1 MAKYIKD
8 LPLGAKVKFGRSHY
22 GTAQNAEVIKWVIV
36 SKNHRGYPSNSVTIF
51 AENAVDCRRYDKASN
66 RTRDTSGGRDNSRG
80 DNDYE
85 NSNLDMW
92 LNSDAP
98 AGRWF
103 NRYAQGQ
110 TVIDPPS
117 PEDEKTAGFLYNF
130 TNDEKNSLLNT
141 TIEVYNANTR
151 TKYNIERKCFLP
163 TLKEVNLP
171 QFFNF
176 KSYNSHRT
184 FYYLEYGNRW
194 DINNLSKEMIAEA
207 RPMNCL
213 KGYIDSDCFRERCI
227 NMLIYRNTVDSY
239 KSDQFGSDSWD
250 WFQEFSGVACARSE
264 KDKPS
269 ATVYYDYV
277 DITNYIKPVVNI
289 KDTTKVSN
297 TTDSEGYYTVI
308 YNSPPIKPSYI
319 RSNTTNILGGN
330 TATIIWGTSSDP
342 DGDTVKYILQ
352 RKVNGASSWTTITTN
367 LRTTSYTDS
376 ITFGWKTIQYR
387 VAAYDSEIPN
397 DNDSYTLSSVYTIT
411 NNTPPTISG
420 SDKDLGTFSNTGT
433 TIAYTVKDAENNDV
447 TVNISID
454 GKSLSNLSVILG
466 MEYKINL
473 TGEAW
478 ITLNNG
484 RHSVKI
490 EATDSQGASA
500 TRTYTFI
507 KSVTKMTFMNKVP
520 YASTNMPGRAKIY
533 VNRQI
538 PTNAIFKV
546 YACNN
551 AFDANP
557 TWEDVTS
564 SVTNNLVYMF
574 TNKTKT
580 ATDWGVKIKVV
591 VDRNN
596 TAGECYISEVG
607 GNFA

>member
-8 LPLGAKVKFGRSHY
+8 LPVGAKVKFGSYNY
-22 GTAQNAEVIKWVIV
+22 GGGRYELPWTIV
-36 SKNHRGYPSNSVTIF
+36 SKNHRGYPDNSVTLWCK
-51 AENAVDCRRYDKASN
+51 EGVDYRPISYNTVSNNPRINEYGAAKYDE
-66 RTRDTSGGRDNSRG
+66 TSLDVWF
-80 DNDYE
+80 
-85 NSNLDMW
+85 NSN
-92 LNSDAP
+92 
-98 AGRWF
+98 
-103 NRYAQGQ
+103 
-110 TVIDPPS
+110 
-117 PEDEKTAGFLYNF
+117 KTAGEWYHIVDDYHGDNARNIDKNLPGFLNDF
-130 TNDEKNSLLNT
+130 TQDEQDCMLNT
-141 TIEVYNANTR
+141 NVDIYHHNSPDQIIQRKVFLPSLAELGVQERQYDDGNDLLFPQLGHKWDISLRKDEVTNTAMTAPAINKR
-151 TKYNIERKCFLP
+151 GCNVNYREVICRNLVTKYSVARYDDDLYTWINCCLARVTIK
-163 TLKEVNLP
+163 TADI
-171 QFFNF
+171 
-176 KSYNSHRT
+176 
-184 FYYLEYGNRW
+184 YL
-194 DINNLSKEMIAEA
+194 DIAYVKQEQPL
-207 RPMNCL
+207 RPV
-213 KGYIDSDCFRERCI
+213 
-227 NMLIYRNTVDSY
+227 T
-239 KSDQFGSDSWD
+239 
-250 WFQEFSGVACARSE
+250 
-264 KDKPS
+264 
-269 ATVYYDYV
+269 
-277 DITNYIKPVVNI
+277 NI

-308 YNSPPIKPSYI
+308 FNTPPTKPSYI
-319 RSNTTNILGGN
+319 RSNTSTILGGN
-330 TATIIWGTSSDP
+330 TATITWGTSSDP

-352 RKVNGASSWTTITTN
+352 RKVNGASGWTTITTN

-376 ITFGWKTIQYR
+376 ITFGWKTVQYR
-387 VAAYDSEIPN
+387 VAAYDNEIPN
-397 DNDSYTLSSVYTIT
+397 DNNSYTLSSVYTIT

-420 SDKDLGTFSNTGT
+420 GDKDLGIFSNTGT
-433 TIAYTVKDAENNDV
+433 TIAYTVKDAENNAV

-454 GKSLSNLSVILG
+454 GKSLSNTSVTLG
-466 MEYKINL
+466 QEYKINL

-520 YASTNMPGRAKIY
+520 YASTDMPGRAKIY

>member
-8 LPLGAKVKFGRSHY
+8 LPPRTRIKFGKSHY
-22 GTAQNAEVIKWVIV
+22 FPNDAEKLKWIIV
-36 SKNHRGYPSNSVTIF
+36 SKDSKWCTNGVTLF
-51 AENAVDCRRYDKASN
+51 SEYAVDYRYLHYSSDNHSYPINRFGENRYDESHIN
-66 RTRDTSGGRDNSRG
+66 
-80 DNDYE
+80 E
-85 NSNLDMW
+85 W
-92 LNSDAP
+92 LNSDASPGNWCRNREDP
-98 AGRWF
+98 AFPDDAR
-103 NRYAQGQ
+103 
-110 TVIDPPS
+110 
-117 PEDEKTAGFLYNF
+117 TAGFLYGF
-130 TNDEKNSLLNT
+130 SSEEKQSILISSIYYTGNQELSQLHVKAYIPSAEVFNVSLYEQRGSRYYE
-141 TIEVYNANTR
+141 TIGLAD
-151 TKYNIERKCFLP
+151 
-163 TLKEVNLP
+163 
-171 QFFNF
+171 
-176 KSYNSHRT
+176 
-184 FYYLEYGNRW
+184 RW
-194 DINNLSKEMIAEA
+194 DTYLTESEMKTNYEPDMKRYLRVPDNNLKTRATICRNVPSNRSETGDEDLN
-207 RPMNCL
+207 RRL
-213 KGYIDSDCFRERCI
+213 KWC
-227 NMLIYRNTVDSY
+227 SY
-239 KSDQFGSDSWD
+239 TMAGKYGSDAFTD
-250 WFQEFSGVACARSE
+250 QVDA
-264 KDKPS
+264 KDQ
-269 ATVYYDYV
+269 YG
-277 DITNYIKPVVNI
+277 IRPVINI
-289 KDTTKVSN
+289 NGNTKVSN

-308 YNSPPIKPSYI
+308 YNSPPTKPSYI

-330 TATIIWGTSSDP
+330 TATISWGTSSDP
-342 DGDTVKYILQ
+342 DGDPVKYILQ
-352 RKVNGASSWTTITTN
+352 RRVNGGSWTTITTN

-376 ITFGWKTIQYR
+376 ITFGWNTVQYR
-387 VAAYDSEIPN
+387 VAAYDSDIPS
-397 DNDSYTLSSVYTIT
+397 DSASYTLSSVYTIT

-433 TIAYTVKDAENNDV
+433 TIAYTVKDAENNAV

-454 GKSLSNLSVILG
+454 GKSLSNTSVTLG
-466 MEYKINL
+466 KEYKINL

-564 SVTNNLVYMF
+564 SVTNNLVFMF

-580 ATDWGVKIKVV
+580 ASDWGVKIKVV

>member
-8 LPLGAKVKFGRSHY
+8 LPVRAKVKFGKSHY
-22 GTAQNAEVIKWVIV
+22 FPNDKEKLKWIIV
-36 SKNHRGYPSNSVTIF
+36 SKNSKWCTNGITLFSEYAVDYRYLHYTPDSDGYPI
-51 AENAVDCRRYDKASN
+51 
-66 RTRDTSGGRDNSRG
+66 GRFGS
-80 DNDYE
+80 NDYKISHINE
-85 NSNLDMW
+85 W
-92 LNSDAP
+92 LNSDASPGKWCKNTRDP
-98 AGRWF
+98 AQY
-103 NRYAQGQ
+103 NDA
-110 TVIDPPS
+110 
-117 PEDEKTAGFLYNF
+117 KTAGFLYGF
-130 TNDEKNSLLNT
+130 TFEEQQSILTSNIYYSGSEDLSILAAKVYLPSAEVFNVLLSEQRGSRYYD
-141 TIEVYNANTR
+141 TI
-151 TKYNIERKCFLP
+151 
-163 TLKEVNLP
+163 NL
-171 QFFNF
+171 QD
-176 KSYNSHRT
+176 
-184 FYYLEYGNRW
+184 RW
-194 DINNLSKEMIAEA
+194 DTYLANSEVTTNFEPDLKRYLRVPDNNMKTRGVICRNIPSRRIQIDDDDLYRRLRWCSYSNAIKDNAG
-207 RPMNCL
+207 
-213 KGYIDSDCFRERCI
+213 GYIDHVDTKDQYGIRPVLNI
-227 NMLIYRNTVDSY
+227 NAN
-239 KSDQFGSDSWD
+239 
-250 WFQEFSGVACARSE
+250 
-264 KDKPS
+264 
-269 ATVYYDYV
+269 
-277 DITNYIKPVVNI
+277 
-289 KDTTKVSN
+289 TKVSN

-308 YNSPPIKPSYI
+308 YNTPPTKPSYI
-319 RSNTTNILGGN
+319 RSNTSNILGGN
-330 TATIIWGTSSDP
+330 TAIISWGTSSDP
-342 DGDTVKYILQ
+342 DGDPIKYILQ
-352 RKVNGASSWTTITTN
+352 RRVNNGSWSTITSN
-367 LRTTSYTDS
+367 LKTTSYTDS
-376 ITFGWKTIQYR
+376 ITFGWNTVQYR
-387 VAAYDSEIPN
+387 VAAYDNDIPT
-397 DNDSYTLSSVYTIT
+397 DNNSYTLSSVYSIT

-433 TIAYTVKDAENNDV
+433 TIAYTVKDNENNAV

-454 GKSLSNLSVILG
+454 GKSLSNTSVALG
-466 MEYKINL
+466 KEYKINL

>member
-8 LPLGAKVKFGRSHY
+8 LPVRARVKFGKSHY
-22 GTAQNAEVIKWVIV
+22 FPNDTEKLKWIIV
-36 SKNHRGYPSNSVTIF
+36 SKDSKWCTNGVTLF
-51 AENAVDCRRYDKASN
+51 SEYAVDYRYLHYTPDSVSYPIGRFGEN
-66 RTRDTSGGRDNSRG
+66 IYNTSHIN
-80 DNDYE
+80 E
-85 NSNLDMW
+85 W
-92 LNSDAP
+92 LNSDASPGNWCKNTKDP
-98 AGRWF
+98 AYPGDAR
-103 NRYAQGQ
+103 
-110 TVIDPPS
+110 
-117 PEDEKTAGFLYNF
+117 TAGFLYGF
-130 TNDEKNSLLNT
+130 SSEEKQSILIS
-141 TIEVYNANTR
+141 TIYYTGEQEINGLSVKAYLPSAEVFNVPLSEQRGSRYYET
-151 TKYNIERKCFLP
+151 
-163 TLKEVNLP
+163 VNLQDRWDTYLTEDEMKTNYEP
-171 QFFNF
+171 DMKRYLRVPDNNF
-176 KSYNSHRT
+176 KTRAVICRNVPSNRCETGDEDLNRRLRWCSYT
-184 FYYLEYGNRW
+184 MAG
-194 DINNLSKEMIAEA
+194 
-207 RPMNCL
+207 
-213 KGYIDSDCFRERCI
+213 
-227 NMLIYRNTVDSY
+227 
-239 KSDQFGSDSWD
+239 KSGSDAFTD
-250 WFQEFSGVACARSE
+250 QVDA
-264 KDKPS
+264 KDQ
-269 ATVYYDYV
+269 YG
-277 DITNYIKPVVNI
+277 IRPVLNI
-289 KDTTKVSN
+289 NGNTKVSN
-297 TTDSEGYYTVI
+297 TTDSEGYYTII
-308 YNSPPIKPSYI
+308 YNSPPTKPSYI

-330 TATIIWGTSSDP
+330 TATISWGTSTDP

-352 RKVNGASSWTTITTN
+352 RKVNGASGWTTIRTG

-376 ITFGWKTIQYR
+376 ITFGWKTVQYR
-387 VAAYDSEIPN
+387 VAAYDNEIPN
-397 DNDSYTLSSVYTIT
+397 DNNSYTLSSVYTIT

-433 TIAYTVKDAENNDV
+433 TIAYTVKDAENNAV

-454 GKSLSNLSVILG
+454 GKSLSNTSVTLG
-466 MEYKINL
+466 QEYKINL

-596 TAGECYISEVG
+596 TAGECYVSEVG

>member
-8 LPLGAKVKFGRSHY
+8 LPVRAKVKFGKSHY
-22 GTAQNAEVIKWVIV
+22 FPNDTEKLKWIIV
-36 SKNHRGYPSNSVTIF
+36 SKDSKWCTNGVTLF
-51 AENAVDCRRYDKASN
+51 SEYAVDYRYLHYTPDSVSYPIGRFGEN
-66 RTRDTSGGRDNSRG
+66 IYNTSHIN
-80 DNDYE
+80 E
-85 NSNLDMW
+85 W
-92 LNSDAP
+92 LNSDASPGNWCKNTKDP
-98 AGRWF
+98 A
-103 NRYAQGQ
+103 Y
-110 TVIDPPS
+110 PS
-117 PEDEKTAGFLYNF
+117 DARTAGFLYGFSSEEKQSILISTIYYTGEQEINGLSVKAYLPSAEVFNVPLSEQRGSRYYETVNLRDRWDTYLTENEMKTNYEPDMKRYLRVPDNNF
-130 TNDEKNSLLNT
+130 KTRATVCRNVPSSRTETNDEDLNRRLRWCSYT
-141 TIEVYNANTR
+141 MAGKSGGDAFTDQADSKDQYGIRPVL
-151 TKYNIERKCFLP
+151 NI
-163 TLKEVNLP
+163 N
-171 QFFNF
+171 
-176 KSYNSHRT
+176 
-184 FYYLEYGNRW
+184 GN
-194 DINNLSKEMIAEA
+194 
-207 RPMNCL
+207 
-213 KGYIDSDCFRERCI
+213 
-227 NMLIYRNTVDSY
+227 
-239 KSDQFGSDSWD
+239 
-250 WFQEFSGVACARSE
+250 
-264 KDKPS
+264 
-269 ATVYYDYV
+269 
-277 DITNYIKPVVNI
+277 
-289 KDTTKVSN
+289 TKVSN
-297 TTDSEGYYTVI
+297 TTDSEGYYTII
-308 YNSPPIKPSYI
+308 YNSPPTKPSYI

-330 TATIIWGTSSDP
+330 TATISWGTSSDP

-352 RKVNGASSWTTITTN
+352 RKVNGASGWTTITTN

-376 ITFGWKTIQYR
+376 ITFGWNTVQYR

-397 DNDSYTLSSVYTIT
+397 DNNAYTVSSVYTIT

-420 SDKDLGTFSNTGT
+420 ADKDLGTFSNTGT

-447 TVNISID
+447 NVNISID

-466 MEYKINL
+466 LEYEIHL
-473 TGEAW
+473 TDEAW

>member
-8 LPLGAKVKFGRSHY
+8 LPVGAKVKFGSYNY
-22 GTAQNAEVIKWVIV
+22 GGGRYNLPWTIV
-36 SKNHRGYPSNSVTIF
+36 SKNHRGYP
-51 AENAVDCRRYDKASN
+51 
-66 RTRDTSGGRDNSRG
+66 DNSIT
-80 DNDYE
+80 
-85 NSNLDMW
+85 LW
-92 LNSDAP
+92 C
-98 AGRWF
+98 
-103 NRYAQGQ
+103 
-110 TVIDPPS
+110 
-117 PEDEKTAGFLYNF
+117 DEGVDFRP
-130 TNDEKNSLLNT
+130 
-141 TIEVYNANTR
+141 I
-151 TKYNIERKCFLP
+151 
-163 TLKEVNLP
+163 
-171 QFFNF
+171 
-176 KSYNSHRT
+176 SYNTETKNERT
-184 FYYLEYGNRW
+184 LEYGFAKYDQTSMDLWLNTNKPAGEWYHIIEPYDGNNARDIDKNLPGFLHDFTQDEQDCMLNTNVDIYHHNSPDQIIQRKVFLPSLAELGVQERQYEGGNDLLFPQLGHKW
-194 DINNLSKEMIAEA
+194 DISLRKDEVTNTAMTPPAINKRGCNVNYREVICRNLVTKYSVARYDDDLYTWINCCLARVTLKTADIYLDIAYVKQEQPL
-207 RPMNCL
+207 RPV
-213 KGYIDSDCFRERCI
+213 
-227 NMLIYRNTVDSY
+227 T
-239 KSDQFGSDSWD
+239 
-250 WFQEFSGVACARSE
+250 
-264 KDKPS
+264 
-269 ATVYYDYV
+269 
-277 DITNYIKPVVNI
+277 NI
-289 KDTTKVSN
+289 KNTTKVSN

-308 YNSPPIKPSYI
+308 FNTPPTKPSYI
-319 RSNTTNILGGN
+319 RSNTTTILGGN
-330 TATIIWGTSSDP
+330 TTTITWGTSSDP
-342 DGDTVKYILQ
+342 DSDPVKYILQ
-352 RKVNGASSWTTITTN
+352 RKVNGASGWTTITTN

-376 ITFGWKTIQYR
+376 ITFGWNTVQYR

-397 DNDSYTLSSVYTIT
+397 DNNAYAVSSVYSIT

-433 TIAYTVKDAENNDV
+433 TIAYTVKDAENNAV

-454 GKSLSNLSVILG
+454 GKSLSNTSVTLG
-466 MEYKINL
+466 QEYKINL

-551 AFDANP
+551 AFDTNP

>member
-8 LPLGAKVKFGRSHY
+8 LPLGAKVKFGSYNY
-22 GTAQNAEVIKWVIV
+22 GGGRYNLPWTIV
-36 SKNHRGYPSNSVTIF
+36 SKNHRNYPSNSITLWCDEGVDFRPISYNTELNHESLAPYGIAKYDTTSMDLWFNSNKPAGEWYHIIDQYDGNNARDVDKNLPGFLHDFTQDEQECMLNTNVDIYHHNTPNQIIQRKVFLPSLAELGVKHSQETNGNYVSF
-51 AENAVDCRRYDKASN
+51 AELGHKWDIS
-66 RTRDTSGGRDNSRG
+66 
-80 DNDYE
+80 
-85 NSNLDMW
+85 
-92 LNSDAP
+92 
-98 AGRWF
+98 
-103 NRYAQGQ
+103 
-110 TVIDPPS
+110 
-117 PEDEKTAGFLYNF
+117 
-130 TNDEKNSLLNT
+130 
-141 TIEVYNANTR
+141 
-151 TKYNIERKCFLP
+151 
-163 TLKEVNLP
+163 LKE
-171 QFFNF
+171 
-176 KSYNSHRT
+176 
-184 FYYLEYGNRW
+184 
-194 DINNLSKEMIAEA
+194 D
-207 RPMNCL
+207 
-213 KGYIDSDCFRERCI
+213 
-227 NMLIYRNTVDSY
+227 
-239 KSDQFGSDSWD
+239 
-250 WFQEFSGVACARSE
+250 
-264 KDKPS
+264 
-269 ATVYYDYV
+269 
-277 DITNYIKPVVNI
+277 DITNTRMSTPSINKRGCAASYASVICRNLVDKRSVARDGREDYIWMNCCLARVTTRYSYGLYLDFIYVKQEQPLRPVINI

-308 YNSPPIKPSYI
+308 FNTPPTKPSYI
-319 RSNTTNILGGN
+319 RSNTSNILGGN
-330 TATIIWGTSSDP
+330 TASISWGTSSDP

-352 RKVNGASSWTTITTN
+352 RKVNGASGWTTIRTG

-376 ITFGWKTIQYR
+376 ITFGWKTVQYR
-387 VAAYDSEIPN
+387 VAAYDNEIPN
-397 DNDSYTLSSVYTIT
+397 DNNSYTLSSVYTIT

-433 TIAYTVKDAENNDV
+433 TIAYIVKDAENNDV
-447 TVNISID
+447 NVNISID

-466 MEYKINL
+466 LEYEIHL
-473 TGEAW
+473 TDEAW

>member
-8 LPLGAKVKFGRSHY
+8 LPPKARIKFGRSHLFPNS
-22 GTAQNAEVIKWVIV
+22 QQKLKWIIV
-36 SKNHRGYPSNSVTIF
+36 SKDSKWCNNGVTLF
-51 AENAVDCRRYDKASN
+51 SEYAVDYRYLYYTSDSASYPI
-66 RTRDTSGGRDNSRG
+66 SRYG
-80 DNDYE
+80 DNTY
-85 NSNLDMW
+85 NSSHINEW
-92 LNSDAP
+92 LNSDASPGNWCKNSKDP
-98 AGRWF
+98 A
-103 NRYAQGQ
+103 Y
-110 TVIDPPS
+110 PS
-117 PEDEKTAGFLYNF
+117 DARTAGFLYCFSAEEKQSILTSTIYHNNTREENRINVKAYLPSVEVFKVQLFEQRGSRYYETTTLLDRWDTYLTDDEVKTKYEPDVKSYLRVPDNNF
-130 TNDEKNSLLNT
+130 KTRGTICRNIPSERTETNDVDLNRRLRWCSFT
-141 TIEVYNANTR
+141 VASQDTSGGFIDYMDAKDQYGIRPVL
-151 TKYNIERKCFLP
+151 NI
-163 TLKEVNLP
+163 N
-171 QFFNF
+171 
-176 KSYNSHRT
+176 
-184 FYYLEYGNRW
+184 GN
-194 DINNLSKEMIAEA
+194 
-207 RPMNCL
+207 
-213 KGYIDSDCFRERCI
+213 
-227 NMLIYRNTVDSY
+227 
-239 KSDQFGSDSWD
+239 
-250 WFQEFSGVACARSE
+250 
-264 KDKPS
+264 
-269 ATVYYDYV
+269 
-277 DITNYIKPVVNI
+277 
-289 KDTTKVSN
+289 TKVSN

-308 YNSPPIKPSYI
+308 YNSPPTKPLYI
-319 RSNTTNILGGN
+319 RSNTSNILGGN
-330 TATIIWGTSSDP
+330 TATISWGTSSDP

-376 ITFGWKTIQYR
+376 ITFGWKTVQYR

-397 DNDSYTLSSVYTIT
+397 DNNAYTLSSVYTIT

-420 SDKDLGTFSNTGT
+420 ADKDLGTFSNTGT
-433 TIAYTVKDAENNDV
+433 TIAYTVKDNENKAV

-454 GKSLSNLSVILG
+454 GKSLSNTSVTLG
-466 MEYKINL
+466 QEYKINL

>member
-22 GTAQNAEVIKWVIV
+22 GTAQNAEVIKWLIV
-36 SKNHRGYPSNSVTIF
+36 DKNHRGYPANSVTLF
-51 AENAVDCRRYDKASN
+51 AENAVDCRVYDEGN
-66 RTRDTSGGRDNSRG
+66 ERIRGDRDDMLNHRG

-92 LNSDAP
+92 FNSDAS
-98 AGRWF
+98 AGQWF
-103 NRYAQGQ
+103 QSNVPGR
-110 TVIDPPS
+110 TIIDAPYSEEENTP
-117 PEDEKTAGFLYNF
+117 GFLYNF

-141 TIEVYNANTR
+141 SIEVYRADIER
-151 TKYNIERKCFLP
+151 IYSIERKVFLP

-171 QFFNF
+171 PFFTEYKNGDSRT
-176 KSYNSHRT
+176 SY
-184 FYYLEYGNRW
+184 FLEYGYRW
-194 DINNLSKEMIAEA
+194 EISTLSKEMLSSAN
-207 RPMNCL
+207 PMNCL
-213 KGYIDSDCFRERCI
+213 KTHVKEMFFTTRFLNSV
-227 NMLIYRNTVDSY
+227 IYRNTPDPD
-239 KSDQFGSDSWD
+239 KGNDFGSALDGIYRRL
-250 WFQEFSGVACARSE
+250 SGIACADGGRDE
-264 KDKPS
+264 RYITMCVEYANIPTFVKP
-269 ATVYYDYV
+269 AT
-277 DITNYIKPVVNI
+277 NI
-289 KDTTKVSN
+289 KDTTKVTN
-297 TTDSEGYYTVI
+297 VTDSEGYYTVI
-308 YNSPPIKPSYI
+308 FNTPPTKPSYI
-319 RSNTTNILGGN
+319 RSNTSNILGGN
-330 TATIIWGTSSDP
+330 TATISWGTSSDP

-352 RKVNGASSWTTITTN
+352 RKVNGASGWTTIRTG

-376 ITFGWKTIQYR
+376 ITFGWKTVQYR

-397 DNDSYTLSSVYTIT
+397 DNNSYTLSSVYTIT
-411 NNTPPTISG
+411 NNIPPTISG

-433 TIAYTVKDAENNDV
+433 TIAYTVKDAENNAV

-454 GKSLSNLSVILG
+454 GKSLSNTSVTLG
-466 MEYKINL
+466 QEYKINL

-484 RHSVKI
+484 RHSVRIK
-490 EATDSQGASA
+490 ATDSQGASA

>member
-8 LPLGAKVKFGRSHY
+8 LPVRAKVKFGKSHY
-22 GTAQNAEVIKWVIV
+22 FPNDTEKLKWIIV
-36 SKNHRGYPSNSVTIF
+36 SKDSKWCTNGVTLF
-51 AENAVDCRRYDKASN
+51 SEYAVDYRYLHYTPDSVSYPIGRFGEN
-66 RTRDTSGGRDNSRG
+66 IYNTSHIN
-80 DNDYE
+80 E
-85 NSNLDMW
+85 W
-92 LNSDAP
+92 LNSDASPGNWCKNTKDP
-98 AGRWF
+98 A
-103 NRYAQGQ
+103 Y
-110 TVIDPPS
+110 PS
-117 PEDEKTAGFLYNF
+117 DARTAGFLYGFSSEEKQSILISTIYYTGEQEINGLSVKAYLPSAEVFNVPLSEQRGSRYYETVNLRDRWDTYLTENEMKTNYEPDMKRYLRVPDNNF
-130 TNDEKNSLLNT
+130 KTRATVCRNVPSRRTETNDEDLNRRLRWCSYT
-141 TIEVYNANTR
+141 MAG
-151 TKYNIERKCFLP
+151 
-163 TLKEVNLP
+163 
-171 QFFNF
+171 
-176 KSYNSHRT
+176 KSGGDAFT
-184 FYYLEYGNRW
+184 
-194 DINNLSKEMIAEA
+194 DQ
-207 RPMNCL
+207 
-213 KGYIDSDCFRERCI
+213 
-227 NMLIYRNTVDSY
+227 VDS
-239 KSDQFGSDSWD
+239 KDQYGI
-250 WFQEFSGVACARSE
+250 R
-264 KDKPS
+264 
-269 ATVYYDYV
+269 
-277 DITNYIKPVVNI
+277 PVLNI
-289 KDTTKVSN
+289 NGNTKVSN

-308 YNSPPIKPSYI
+308 YNTPPTKPSYI

-330 TATIIWGTSSDP
+330 TATITWGTSTDP
-342 DGDTVKYILQ
+342 DGDPVKYILQ
-352 RKVNGASSWTTITTN
+352 RKVNGASGWTTITTN

-376 ITFGWKTIQYR
+376 ITFGWNTVQYR

-397 DNDSYTLSSVYTIT
+397 DNNSYTLSSVYTIT

-420 SDKDLGTFSNTGT
+420 ADKDLGTFSNTGT
-433 TIAYTVKDAENNDV
+433 TIAYTVKDAENNAV

-454 GKSLSNLSVILG
+454 GKSLSNTSVTLG
-466 MEYKINL
+466 QEYKINL

>member
-8 LPLGAKVKFGRSHY
+8 LPVRAKVKFGKSHY
-22 GTAQNAEVIKWVIV
+22 FPNDTEKLKWIIV
-36 SKNHRGYPSNSVTIF
+36 SKDSKWCTNGVTLF
-51 AENAVDCRRYDKASN
+51 SEYAVDYRYLHY
-66 RTRDTSGGRDNSRG
+66 TPDNIRYPYSRYG
-80 DNDYE
+80 DNMYE
-85 NSNLDMW
+85 KSHINEW
-92 LNSDAP
+92 LNSDASPGNWQKRNGDP
-98 AGRWF
+98 AQYNDGR
-103 NRYAQGQ
+103 
-110 TVIDPPS
+110 
-117 PEDEKTAGFLYNF
+117 TAGFLYSFTSEEKQSILTSTIYYTGEQDINGLSVKAYLPSVEVFNVPLSEQRGSRYYDTINLEDRWDTYLANSEVTTNF
-130 TNDEKNSLLNT
+130 EPDLKRYLRVPDNNFKTRGVICRNIPSRRTQVDDRDMYERLRGCSYSMAVKDSSGGMIDHMDAKDQYGIRPVIN
-141 TIEVYNANTR
+141 INAN
-151 TKYNIERKCFLP
+151 
-163 TLKEVNLP
+163 
-171 QFFNF
+171 
-176 KSYNSHRT
+176 
-184 FYYLEYGNRW
+184 
-194 DINNLSKEMIAEA
+194 
-207 RPMNCL
+207 
-213 KGYIDSDCFRERCI
+213 
-227 NMLIYRNTVDSY
+227 
-239 KSDQFGSDSWD
+239 
-250 WFQEFSGVACARSE
+250 
-264 KDKPS
+264 
-269 ATVYYDYV
+269 
-277 DITNYIKPVVNI
+277 
-289 KDTTKVSN
+289 TKVSN

-308 YNSPPIKPSYI
+308 YNTPPTKPSYI

-330 TATIIWGTSSDP
+330 TATISWGTSSDP
-342 DGDTVKYILQ
+342 DGDPVKYILQ
-352 RKVNGASSWTTITTN
+352 RRVNNGSWSTITSN

-376 ITFGWKTIQYR
+376 ITFGWKTVQYR
-387 VAAYDSEIPN
+387 VAAYDNEIPN
-397 DNDSYTLSSVYTIT
+397 DNNSYTLSSVYNVT

-420 SDKDLGTFSNTGT
+420 ADKDLGTFSNTGT
-433 TIAYTVKDAENNDV
+433 TIAYTVKDNENNAV

-454 GKSLSNLSVILG
+454 GKSLSNTSVTLG
-466 MEYKINL
+466 KEHKINL

-520 YASTNMPGRAKIY
+520 YSSTNMPGRAKIY

-551 AFDANP
+551 AFDTKP

-564 SVTNNLVYMF
+564 SVTNNLVFMF

-580 ATDWGVKIKVV
+580 ASDWGVKIKVV

>member
-8 LPLGAKVKFGRSHY
+8 LPVGAKVKFGSYNY
-22 GTAQNAEVIKWVIV
+22 GGGRYNLPWTIV
-36 SKNHRGYPSNSVTIF
+36 SKNHRGYPDDSVTLWCDEGVDFRPISYNTETKNERNLRFGF
-51 AENAVDCRRYDKASN
+51 AKYDE
-66 RTRDTSGGRDNSRG
+66 TSMD
-80 DNDYE
+80 
-85 NSNLDMW
+85 LW
-92 LNSDAP
+92 LNTNKP
-98 AGRWF
+98 AGEWYHIIEPYDGNNARD
-103 NRYAQGQ
+103 
-110 TVIDPPS
+110 IDKNLP
-117 PEDEKTAGFLYNF
+117 GFLHDF
-130 TNDEKNSLLNT
+130 TQDEQDCMLNT
-141 TIEVYNANTR
+141 NVDIYHHNFPDQ
-151 TKYNIERKCFLP
+151 IIQRKVFLP
-163 TLKEVNLP
+163 SLAELGVQERQN
-171 QFFNF
+171 
-176 KSYNSHRT
+176 
-184 FYYLEYGNRW
+184 EGGNDLLFPHLGSKW
-194 DINNLSKEMIAEA
+194 DINLQKDDVTNTTMTAPAVNKRGCEVVVREVICRNLLTKYSVTRRDDDLYTWINCCLA
-207 RPMNCL
+207 RVVKYAADISL
-213 KGYIDSDCFRERCI
+213 D
-227 NMLIYRNTVDSY
+227 
-239 KSDQFGSDSWD
+239 
-250 WFQEFSGVACARSE
+250 VA
-264 KDKPS
+264 
-269 ATVYYDYV
+269 YV
-277 DITNYIKPVVNI
+277 KYEHPLRPVTNI

-297 TTDSEGYYTVI
+297 TTDSVGYYTVI
-308 YNSPPIKPSYI
+308 FNTPPTKPSYI
-319 RSNTTNILGGN
+319 RSNTTTILGGN
-330 TATIIWGTSSDP
+330 TATITWGTSSDP
-342 DGDTVKYILQ
+342 DGDTVKYTLQ
-352 RKVNGASSWTTITTN
+352 RKVNGADDWTTITTN

-376 ITFGWKTIQYR
+376 ITFGWKTVQYR

-397 DNDSYTLSSVYTIT
+397 DNNSYTLSSVYTIT

-433 TIAYTVKDAENNDV
+433 TIAYTVNDAENNAV

-454 GKSLSNLSVILG
+454 GKSLSNTSVTLG
-466 MEYKINL
+466 QEYKINL

-580 ATDWGVKIKVV
+580 ATDWGVKIKVE

>member
-8 LPLGAKVKFGRSHY
+8 LPVRAKVKFGKSHY
-22 GTAQNAEVIKWVIV
+22 FPNDTEKLKWIIV
-36 SKNHRGYPSNSVTIF
+36 SKDSKWCTNGVTLF
-51 AENAVDCRRYDKASN
+51 SEYAVDYRYLHYTSD
-66 RTRDTSGGRDNSRG
+66 DTG
-80 DNDYE
+80 DYLAIRYGENDYE
-85 NSNLDMW
+85 YSHINQW
-92 LNSDAP
+92 LNSDASP
-98 AGRWF
+98 GNWSK
-103 NRYAQGQ
+103 NSKVQAQSS
-110 TVIDPPS
+110 DA
-117 PEDEKTAGFLYNF
+117 KTAGFLYGF
-130 TNDEKNSLLNT
+130 SSDEKQSILTSHIFFCLHGRAARLSVKAYLPSVEVFNVPLSEQRGSRYYETISLQDRWDAYLTESEMKTNY
-141 TIEVYNANTR
+141 EPDMKRYLRVPDN
-151 TKYNIERKCFLP
+151 
-163 TLKEVNLP
+163 
-171 QFFNF
+171 NF
-176 KSYNSHRT
+176 KTRATICRNVPSSKTETGDNDLNKRLIFCSYT
-184 FYYLEYGNRW
+184 MAG
-194 DINNLSKEMIAEA
+194 
-207 RPMNCL
+207 
-213 KGYIDSDCFRERCI
+213 
-227 NMLIYRNTVDSY
+227 
-239 KSDQFGSDSWD
+239 KSGSDAFTD
-250 WFQEFSGVACARSE
+250 QVDA
-264 KDKPS
+264 KDQ
-269 ATVYYDYV
+269 YG
-277 DITNYIKPVVNI
+277 IRPVLNI
-289 KDTTKVSN
+289 NGNTKVSN
-297 TTDSEGYYTVI
+297 TTDSEGYYTII
-308 YNSPPIKPSYI
+308 YNSPPTKPSYI

-330 TATIIWGTSSDP
+330 TATISWGTSSDP
-342 DGDTVKYILQ
+342 DGDPVKYILQ
-352 RKVNGASSWTTITTN
+352 RKVNGASGWTTITTN

-376 ITFGWKTIQYR
+376 ITFGWKTVQYR

-397 DNDSYTLSSVYTIT
+397 DNNSYTLSSVYTIT

-433 TIAYTVKDAENNDV
+433 TIAYTVKDAENNAV

-454 GKSLSNLSVILG
+454 GKSLSNTSVTLG
-466 MEYKINL
+466 QEYKINL
-473 TGEAW
+473 TDEAW

-551 AFDANP
+551 AFDTNP

-564 SVTNNLVYMF
+564 SVTYNLVYMF

>member
-8 LPLGAKVKFGRSHY
+8 LPPRTRIKFGKSHY
-22 GTAQNAEVIKWVIV
+22 FPNDAEKLKWIIV
-36 SKNHRGYPSNSVTIF
+36 SKDSKWCTNGVTLF
-51 AENAVDCRRYDKASN
+51 SEYAVDYRYLHYTPDSVSYPN
-66 RTRDTSGGRDNSRG
+66 GRYG
-80 DNDYE
+80 DNVYDRSHINE
-85 NSNLDMW
+85 W
-92 LNSDAP
+92 LNSDASPGNWCKNRDP
-98 AGRWF
+98 A
-103 NRYAQGQ
+103 Y
-110 TVIDPPS
+110 PS
-117 PEDEKTAGFLYNF
+117 DARTAGFLYGFSSEEKQSILTSNIYYTGVEDLSGLSVKAYLPSAEVFNVPLSEQRGSRYYETVGLADKWDTYLTEDEMKTNYEPDMKSYLRVPDNNF
-130 TNDEKNSLLNT
+130 KARATICRNVPSRRTETNDEDLNRRLKWCSYT
-141 TIEVYNANTR
+141 MAGKSGGDAFTDQVDAKDQYGIRPVL
-151 TKYNIERKCFLP
+151 NI
-163 TLKEVNLP
+163 N
-171 QFFNF
+171 
-176 KSYNSHRT
+176 
-184 FYYLEYGNRW
+184 GN
-194 DINNLSKEMIAEA
+194 
-207 RPMNCL
+207 
-213 KGYIDSDCFRERCI
+213 
-227 NMLIYRNTVDSY
+227 
-239 KSDQFGSDSWD
+239 
-250 WFQEFSGVACARSE
+250 
-264 KDKPS
+264 
-269 ATVYYDYV
+269 
-277 DITNYIKPVVNI
+277 
-289 KDTTKVSN
+289 TKVSN
-297 TTDSEGYYTVI
+297 TTDSEGYYTII
-308 YNSPPIKPSYI
+308 YNSPPTKPSYI

-330 TATIIWGTSSDP
+330 TATISWGTSTDP

-352 RKVNGASSWTTITTN
+352 RKVNGASGWTTIRTG

-376 ITFGWKTIQYR
+376 ITFGWKTVQYR

-397 DNDSYTLSSVYTIT
+397 DNNAYTLSSVYTIT

-433 TIAYTVKDAENNDV
+433 TIAYTVKDAENNAV

-454 GKSLSNLSVILG
+454 GKSLSNTSVTLG
-466 MEYKINL
+466 QEYKINL

>member
-8 LPLGAKVKFGRSHY
+8 LPVGAKVKFGSYNY
-22 GTAQNAEVIKWVIV
+22 GGGRYELPWTIV
-36 SKNHRGYPSNSVTIF
+36 SKNHRGYPEDSITLWCDEGVDYRPISYNTESRNERTLRFGF
-51 AENAVDCRRYDKASN
+51 AKYDE
-66 RTRDTSGGRDNSRG
+66 TSMD
-80 DNDYE
+80 
-85 NSNLDMW
+85 LW
-92 LNSDAP
+92 LNTNKP
-98 AGRWF
+98 AGEWYHIIEPYDGNNARD
-103 NRYAQGQ
+103 
-110 TVIDPPS
+110 IDKNLP
-117 PEDEKTAGFLYNF
+117 GFLHDF
-130 TNDEKNSLLNT
+130 TQEEQDCILNT
-141 TIEVYNANTR
+141 NVDIYHHNFPDQTIQ
-151 TKYNIERKCFLP
+151 RKVFLP
-163 TLKEVNLP
+163 SLAELGVQERQND
-171 QFFNF
+171 N
-176 KSYNSHRT
+176 
-184 FYYLEYGNRW
+184 GNDLMFPHLGSKW
-194 DINNLSKEMIAEA
+194 DINLLKNEVTNTTMTAPAINKRGCRVVYGEVICRNLLNKYSVTA
-207 RPMNCL
+207 REDDLYTWINCCL
-213 KGYIDSDCFRERCI
+213 ARVVTYAAD
-227 NMLIYRNTVDSY
+227 IYLDVAY
-239 KSDQFGSDSWD
+239 VK
-250 WFQEFSGVACARSE
+250 QEQPLR
-264 KDKPS
+264 
-269 ATVYYDYV
+269 
-277 DITNYIKPVVNI
+277 PVINI

-308 YNSPPIKPSYI
+308 FNTPPTKPSYI
-319 RSNTTNILGGN
+319 RSNTSNILGGN
-330 TATIIWGTSSDP
+330 TATISWGTSSDP
-342 DGDTVKYILQ
+342 DGDPVKYILQ
-352 RKVNGASSWTTITTN
+352 RKVNGASGWTTVTTN

-376 ITFGWKTIQYR
+376 ITFGWKTVQYR

-397 DNDSYTLSSVYTIT
+397 DNNAYTVSSVYTIT

-433 TIAYTVKDAENNDV
+433 TIAYTVKDAENNAV

-454 GKSLSNLSVILG
+454 GKSLSNTSVTLG
-466 MEYKINL
+466 QEYKINL

>member
-8 LPLGAKVKFGRSHY
+8 LPVRAKVKFGKSHY
-22 GTAQNAEVIKWVIV
+22 FPNDTEKLKWIIV
-36 SKNHRGYPSNSVTIF
+36 SKDSKWCTNGVTLF
-51 AENAVDCRRYDKASN
+51 SEYAVDYRYLHY
-66 RTRDTSGGRDNSRG
+66 TRDDAKFPMYRYG
-80 DNDYE
+80 DNMYNTSHINE
-85 NSNLDMW
+85 W
-92 LNSDAP
+92 LNSDAGPGEWCKNTLDP
-98 AGRWF
+98 A
-103 NRYAQGQ
+103 Q
-110 TVIDPPS
+110 TT
-117 PEDEKTAGFLYNF
+117 EARHGGFLYCFSSEEKQSILTSNIYYTGDRELSSLSVKVYLPSAEVFNVPLYEERGSRIYDTVNLQDRWEAYLSYSDIETKYEPYIKRYCRVPDNNF
-130 TNDEKNSLLNT
+130 KTRG
-141 TIEVYNANTR
+141 TICRNIPSSRTHIDDNFDLQDRIRWCSFAMAVKDSGEGMIDHMDAKDQYGIRPVININAN
-151 TKYNIERKCFLP
+151 
-163 TLKEVNLP
+163 
-171 QFFNF
+171 
-176 KSYNSHRT
+176 
-184 FYYLEYGNRW
+184 
-194 DINNLSKEMIAEA
+194 
-207 RPMNCL
+207 
-213 KGYIDSDCFRERCI
+213 
-227 NMLIYRNTVDSY
+227 
-239 KSDQFGSDSWD
+239 
-250 WFQEFSGVACARSE
+250 
-264 KDKPS
+264 
-269 ATVYYDYV
+269 
-277 DITNYIKPVVNI
+277 
-289 KDTTKVSN
+289 TKVSN

-308 YNSPPIKPSYI
+308 YNTPPTKPSYI
-319 RSNTTNILGGN
+319 RSNTSNILGGN
-330 TATIIWGTSSDP
+330 TATISWGTSSDP
-342 DGDTVKYILQ
+342 DGDPVKYVLQ
-352 RKVNGASSWTTITTN
+352 RRVNNGGWSTITSN

-376 ITFGWKTIQYR
+376 ITFGWNTVQYR
-387 VAAYDSEIPN
+387 VAAYDNDIPN
-397 DNDSYTLSSVYTIT
+397 DNNSYTLSSVYSIT

-420 SDKDLGTFSNTGT
+420 ADKDLGTFSNAGT
-433 TIAYTVKDAENNDV
+433 TIAYTISDRENNAV

-454 GKSLSNLSVILG
+454 GKSLSNTSVTLG
-466 MEYKINL
+466 KEYKINL

-520 YASTNMPGRAKIY
+520 YSSTNMPGRAKIY

-564 SVTNNLVYMF
+564 SVTNNLVFMF

-580 ATDWGVKIKVV
+580 ATNWGVKIKVV

>member
-8 LPLGAKVKFGRSHY
+8 LPPRTRIKFGKSHY
-22 GTAQNAEVIKWVIV
+22 FPNDAEKLKWIIV
-36 SKNHRGYPSNSVTIF
+36 SKDSKWCTNGVTLF
-51 AENAVDCRRYDKASN
+51 SEYAVDYRYLHYSSDNHSYPINRFGENRYDESHIN
-66 RTRDTSGGRDNSRG
+66 
-80 DNDYE
+80 E
-85 NSNLDMW
+85 W
-92 LNSDAP
+92 LNSDASSGNWCKNREDP
-98 AGRWF
+98 AF
-103 NRYAQGQ
+103 
-110 TVIDPPS
+110 PS
-117 PEDEKTAGFLYNF
+117 DARTAGFLYGFSSEEKQSILISSIYYTGNQELSALNVKVYLPSAEVF
-130 TNDEKNSLLNT
+130 NVPLSEQRGSRYYETIGLADRWDTYLTEDEMKTNYEPDMKSYLRVPDN
-141 TIEVYNANTR
+141 
-151 TKYNIERKCFLP
+151 
-163 TLKEVNLP
+163 
-171 QFFNF
+171 NF
-176 KSYNSHRT
+176 KTR
-184 FYYLEYGNRW
+184 
-194 DINNLSKEMIAEA
+194 
-207 RPMNCL
+207 
-213 KGYIDSDCFRERCI
+213 
-227 NMLIYRNTVDSY
+227 
-239 KSDQFGSDSWD
+239 
-250 WFQEFSGVACARSE
+250 
-264 KDKPS
+264 
-269 ATVYYDYV
+269 ATVCRNIPSNRCETGDEDLNRRLSWCSYTMAGKSGGDAFTDQV
-277 DITNYIKPVVNI
+277 DAKDQYGIRPVLNI
-289 KDTTKVSN
+289 NGNTKVSN
-297 TTDSEGYYTVI
+297 TTDSEGYYTII
-308 YNSPPIKPSYI
+308 YNSPPTKPSYI
-319 RSNTTNILGGN
+319 RSNTSNILGGN
-330 TATIIWGTSSDP
+330 TASISWGTSSDP

-352 RKVNGASSWTTITTN
+352 RKVNGASGWTTIRTG

-376 ITFGWKTIQYR
+376 ITFGWKTVQYR

-397 DNDSYTLSSVYTIT
+397 DNNSYTLSSVYTIT

-473 TGEAW
+473 TGETW
-478 ITLNNG
+478 ITLSNG